1 MDPEELKQVFQ
12 RIDLDNSGTLELEEL
27 ETAAREL
34 GVKCSKNSLKKV
46 FKLID
51 IDQSGSIDFDEFSI
65 FFAKVS
71 NPDRIKEVLSQASA
85 AFLDYRNSCPKS
97 EAAKYN
103 RHLNATVESVR
114 WVGDGIFLAATGEGK
129 LLSFDISGDQVAQ
142 RFQGQTT
149 PIFSCCLGKDIALSG
164 GKDGMVV
171 LNDLETG
178 ACIRTW
184 QVHEGLVTSIAL
196 AKDGHQVC
204 TASRDG
210 RVVVFDI
217 NAGELPACLVSD
229 IEDAAAGYTVCHA
242 VWCGEDELL
251 SAGDDYCVKR
261 WDVRKPRD
269 PPLASYMGHTS
280 CVRSLAVSPD
290 GSLFASGAVD
300 SSVHGASISD
310 FLEQLKKRREEVIER
325 VHEGEGDL
333 SEVRELNEEIET
345 LEQKAKE
352 KGDKEPWCA
361 IERCVFNFLMM
372 SVACMENCGK
382 VEVVVTRS
390 GLLDCMATVGYR
402 TKDGTA
408 TSVED
413 FKPTEGK
420 LSFNPGEEQK
430 SFEVEIVDDDRCE
443 DQEEFYIELLE
454 PKVHKNGDGGKDS
467 IRFAILGDNAITT
480 IKIIDKDIPGIFCF
494 DHEHDQ
500 VEVHSKPDVDVK
512 FDVMVKRIEGASGK
526 AVRISASTFRL
537 SVQGLGPLGVQVAVC
552 RVIQPRWVKTSKRR
566 KELWSLALSF
576 SLFLQLES
584 CHFRHVRFTP
594 GECEKKIEMTIKGRK
609 RYEQTQMHWP
619 RLVWNHCEC
628 LPSSRRLAGFMG
640 SSSSQAG
647 FCECKDVVNKV
658 IHADAVE
665 EQWQV
670 SAADEMDVKPQEET
684 KVEDRAG
691 GSYTGEWLGCFR
703 HGKGTQVWADGS
715 CYSGQW
721 LQDVPHGK
729 GRLEQGDVYDGQWRY
744 GKACGH
750 GIHIA
755 ANKVRYEGE
764 WVNDQKHGHGEEHYA
779 DGGRFSGSYEEGYK
793 SGEGLFRWPDGSE
806 YKGHF
811 FKDYFCGHGRQ
822 KWPDGRSYDGQWQ
835 ANLMHGQG
843 RFKWPDGRSYHGTY
857 RDGLRHGQGKF
868 VWPDGR
874 IYEGEWEAGK
884 QHGKGWDCCSR

>member
-1 MDPEELKQVFQ
+1 MDAHAGGRGVLVGYGTKT
-12 RIDLDNSGTLELEEL
+12 DNM
-27 ETAAREL
+27 
-34 GVKCSKNSLKKV
+34 
-46 FKLID
+46 
-51 IDQSGSIDFDEFSI
+51 
-65 FFAKVS
+65 
-71 NPDRIKEVLSQASA
+71 VLWNMA
-85 AFLDYRNSCPKS
+85 
-97 EAAKYN
+97 E
-103 RHLNATVESVR
+103 
-114 WVGDGIFLAATGEGK
+114 
-129 LLSFDISGDQVAQ
+129 DQVAQ

-300 SSVHGASISD
+300 SSVRLWAMKPTGLRSRLSKTEDGASISD

-352 KGDKEPWCA
+352 KGDKGIIDSSGYIRALLGLSGHTLTVGTLAWQDYEGGHRILSGSQDEAVCVFDFTDEEIMEGFSTMSPE
-361 IERCVFNFLMM
+361 ERCVFNFLMM

-552 RVIQPRWVKTSKRR
+552 RVAPPSHLLGGVVFVVTKHV
-566 KELWSLALSF
+566 ALL
-576 SLFLQLES
+576 LFLA
-584 CHFRHVRFTP
+584 HP
-594 GECEKKIEMTIKGRK
+594 
-609 RYEQTQMHWP
+609 P
-619 RLVWNHCEC
+619 N
-628 LPSSRRLAGFMG
+628 
-640 SSSSQAG
+640 
-647 FCECKDVVNKV
+647 
-658 IHADAVE
+658 
-665 EQWQV
+665 
-670 SAADEMDVKPQEET
+670 
-684 KVEDRAG
+684 
-691 GSYTGEWLGCFR
+691 
-703 HGKGTQVWADGS
+703 
-715 CYSGQW
+715 
-721 LQDVPHGK
+721 
-729 GRLEQGDVYDGQWRY
+729 
-744 GKACGH
+744 
-750 GIHIA
+750 
-755 ANKVRYEGE
+755 
-764 WVNDQKHGHGEEHYA
+764 
-779 DGGRFSGSYEEGYK
+779 
-793 SGEGLFRWPDGSE
+793 
-806 YKGHF
+806 
-811 FKDYFCGHGRQ
+811 
-822 KWPDGRSYDGQWQ
+822 
-835 ANLMHGQG
+835 
-843 RFKWPDGRSYHGTY
+843 
-857 RDGLRHGQGKF
+857 
-868 VWPDGR
+868 
-874 IYEGEWEAGK
+874 
-884 QHGKGWDCCSR
+884 